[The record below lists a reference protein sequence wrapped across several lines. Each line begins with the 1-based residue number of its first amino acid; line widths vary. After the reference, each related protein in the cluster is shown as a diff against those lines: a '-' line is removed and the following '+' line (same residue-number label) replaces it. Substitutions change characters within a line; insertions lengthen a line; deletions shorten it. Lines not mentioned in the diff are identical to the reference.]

1 MFFVTY
7 RLSNLRPSQVF
18 AFPKTLGSRQHGHR
32 RHRLR
37 TTLIGLHRWPWL
49 PGLSVVIFT
58 YGEVTVITQS
68 LSRDGI
74 LNELKNLKPELSRR
88 YGVSRLGLF
97 GSFAKNTARETSD
110 IDVVVELDDPDL
122 FSLVHIKELLE
133 EDFQRSVDL
142 IPYSP
147 LMNAFLKGRIQS
159 EAIYV

>member
-1 MFFVTY
+1 M
-7 RLSNLRPSQVF
+7 
-18 AFPKTLGSRQHGHR
+18 
-32 RHRLR
+32 
-37 TTLIGLHRWPWL
+37 
-49 PGLSVVIFT
+49 
-58 YGEVTVITQS
+58 ITQS